1 MLGIVRAAKAM
12 ATLGGLFLC
21 LAAQQVTPPQSQP
34 AKPGV
39 EPSKESLA
47 EAPPAAV
54 DPKTYVIG
62 TDDVLLIKVWREP
75 EHSGLVTVR
84 PDGMITLPLIGDIRA
99 GGLTPEKL
107 DAEITK
113 ALSKYINDPDVT
125 VSVQAVRSKRYY
137 VTGEVNRPGAYPLVS
152 PVTVLEALTLAGGF
166 RDFANKKN
174 ITILRGNQRFKFNY
188 NDVIKGKNPGQNI
201 TLQHGDYI
209 IVP

>member
-1 MLGIVRAAKAM
+1 M
-12 ATLGGLFLC
+12 AWMAVAPSF
-21 LAAQQVTPPQSQP
+21 PQSQQQAPREPEP
-34 AKPGV
+34 AKPLA
-39 EPSKESLA
+39 EPARESLA

-54 DPKTYVIG
+54 DPRTYVIG
-62 TDDVLLIKVWREP
+62 PEDILLIRVWREP

-84 PDGMITLPLIGDIRA
+84 PDGKITLPLIGDIQA
-99 GGLTPEKL
+99 AGLTPDKL
-107 DAEITK
+107 DAEVTA
-113 ALSKYINDPDVT
+113 ALSKYINNPDVI

-137 VTGEVNRPGAYPLVS
+137 VTGEVNRPGAYPLVT

-188 NDVIKGKNPGQNI
+188 NEVIKGKKLSQNI
-201 TLQHGDYI
+201 VLQNGDYI

>member
-1 MLGIVRAAKAM
+1 MYRIAACVLVAWM
-12 ATLGGLFLC
+12 T
-21 LAAQQVTPPQSQP
+21 AAPSFPQTQQQAPREPEP
-34 AKPGV
+34 AKPMAQPAP
-39 EPSKESLA
+39 EPLA

-54 DPKTYVIG
+54 DPRTYVIG
-62 TDDVLLIKVWREP
+62 PEDILLIRVWREP

-84 PDGMITLPLIGDIRA
+84 PDGKITLPLIGDIQA
-99 GGLTPEKL
+99 AGLTPDKL
-107 DAEITK
+107 DAEITA
-113 ALSKYINDPDVT
+113 ALSKYINNPDVI

-137 VTGEVNRPGAYPLVS
+137 VTGEVNRPGAYPLVT

-188 NDVIKGKNPGQNI
+188 NEVIKGKKLSQNI
-201 TLQHGDYI
+201 VLQNGDYI